1 MLDLAKQK
9 GFYPNEH
16 MGSSGKF
23 KKRLSSKQKFY
34 TLLEGKKLLTKS
46 INIRSKFG
54 IHENNE
60 SK

>member
-1 MLDLAKQK
+1 MLDLVKQK

-23 KKRLSSKQKFY
+23 KRRLSIKEKFY
-34 TLLEGKKLLTKS
+34 TLLAGKKLVAKS